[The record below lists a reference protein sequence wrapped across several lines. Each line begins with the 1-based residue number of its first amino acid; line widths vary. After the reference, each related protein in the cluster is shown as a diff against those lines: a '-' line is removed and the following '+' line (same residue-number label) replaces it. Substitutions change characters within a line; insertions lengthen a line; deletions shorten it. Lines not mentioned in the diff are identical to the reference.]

1 MEEMET
7 FTQVKFEL
15 NEREHLINK
24 LNDDNEQI
32 YSLCRTLLDC
42 VKQSMRNRPNARG
55 YEEKSAMKNTSKN
68 LYERI
73 DNEVA
78 IHQKC
83 QEQLMKFED
92 DLQCDTREPEHVDSI
107 ELT

>member
-1 MEEMET
+1 MET

-24 LNDDNEQI
+24 LNDDNVQI

-42 VKQSMRNRPNARG
+42 VKQTMKNRPNARG
-55 YEEKSAMKNTSKN
+55 YEEQSAMKNNTKDLIS
-68 LYERI
+68 RI
-73 DNEVA
+73 DNELE
-78 IHQKC
+78 IHNKC
-83 QEQLMKFED
+83 QEQLMEFED
-92 DLQCDTREPEHVDSI
+92 RHYDNREPESVDSI